1 MSQCKAAVT
10 GSKLGCS
17 AHLIA
22 GSTELS
28 MLLSLKHNVEHL
40 MGAVVTTFFAHIAA
54 RAGVDGD
61 ATTVVV
67 TTFLCAFLAFGIAY
81 VT

>member
-1 MSQCKAAVT
+1 
-10 GSKLGCS
+10 
-17 AHLIA
+17 
-22 GSTELS
+22 